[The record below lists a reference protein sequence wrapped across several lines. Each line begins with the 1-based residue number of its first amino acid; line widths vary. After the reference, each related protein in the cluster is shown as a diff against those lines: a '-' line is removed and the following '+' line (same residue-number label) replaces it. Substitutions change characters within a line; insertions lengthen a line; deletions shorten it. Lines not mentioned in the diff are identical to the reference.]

1 MIQSIYRFKPSQKQ
15 KFPLYLSPVRAGFPS
30 PADDYI
36 EKQLDLNEHLIKHPA
51 ATFILKAIGNSMIN
65 AGIFPGDL
73 LIVDRSIEATNN
85 KIVVA
90 VLNGEFTVKRL
101 KKRQG
106 KITLVADNPNFPP
119 IEIIDNTDFE
129 VWGVVAHVL
138 HSV

>member
-1 MIQSIYRFKPSQKQ
+1 MPALTL

-51 ATFILKAIGNSMIN
+51 ATFLLKATGNSMIN

-73 LIVDRSIEATNN
+73 LIVDRSLEAVNN

-106 KITLVADNPNFPP
+106 KITLLAENPAYPP
-119 IEIIDNTDFE
+119 IEILEESNFE
-129 VWGVVAHVL
+129 IWGVVAHVL
-138 HSV
+138 HAV

>member
-1 MIQSIYRFKPSQKQ
+1 MPASTL

-51 ATFILKAIGNSMIN
+51 ATFLLKATGNSMIN

-73 LIVDRSIEATNN
+73 LIVDRSLEAVNN

-106 KITLVADNPNFPP
+106 KITLLAENPAYPP
-119 IEIIDNTDFE
+119 IEILEESNFE
-129 VWGVVAHVL
+129 IWGVVAHVL

>member
-1 MIQSIYRFKPSQKQ
+1 MPFLCVPKSAASIKL
-15 KFPLYLSPVRAGFPS
+15 PLYLSPIRAGFPS

-51 ATFILKAIGNSMIN
+51 ATFLLKATGNSMIN

-73 LIVDRSIEATNN
+73 LIVDRSLEAVNN

-101 KKRQG
+101 RKRQG
-106 KITLVADNPNFPP
+106 RITLLAENPNFPP
-119 IEIIDNTDFE
+119 IEIPDEADFE
-129 VWGVVAHVL
+129 IWGVVAHVL
-138 HSV
+138 HTV

>member
-1 MIQSIYRFKPSQKQ
+1 MPALTL

-51 ATFILKAIGNSMIN
+51 ATFLLKATGNSMIN

-73 LIVDRSIEATNN
+73 LIVDRSLEAVNN

-106 KITLVADNPNFPP
+106 KITLLAENPAYSP
-119 IEIIDNTDFE
+119 IEILEESNFE
-129 VWGVVAHVL
+129 IWGVVAHVL
-138 HSV
+138 HAV